1 MLFKNEKGEMVELA
15 DDLTL
20 KELTEMG
27 IDISLTETEDARDEQ
42 LEHWSHLASH

>member
-1 MLFKNEKGEMVELA
+1 MLFKNEQGEMVELA

-27 IDISLTETEDARDEQ
+27 IDISLAEKTSDEP
-42 LEHWSHLASH
+42 LDSWSHLASH

>member
-1 MLFKNEKGEMVELA
+1 MLFKNEQGEMVELA

-27 IDISLTETEDARDEQ
+27 IDISLVENTRDEP
-42 LEHWSHLASH
+42 LDHWSHLASH

>member
-1 MLFKNEKGEMVELA
+1 MLFKNENGEMVELA

-27 IDISLTETEDARDEQ
+27 IDISLVENDCDEP
-42 LEHWSHLASH
+42 LDSWSHLANH